1 MGVRS
6 KFPLSHVP
14 VSVDGYP
21 PIRRP
26 PSSAHTSQVR
36 GTRRTQLSNE
46 PLPAL
51 FGLETLYA
59 LQPAETRSVH
69 VARIQEHHA
78 ELVERVGWVNL
89 LREDRSIGL
98 EEAEASP
105 EFWSWAEENEDTTDQ
120 VLDELV
126 RSLGLQAHAAL
137 AQLSLAG
144 LTERTLLL
152 RSRKQ
157 GDGALHA

>member
-1 MGVRS
+1 
-6 KFPLSHVP
+6 
-14 VSVDGYP
+14 
-21 PIRRP
+21 
-26 PSSAHTSQVR
+26 
-36 GTRRTQLSNE
+36 
-46 PLPAL
+46 
-51 FGLETLYA
+51 
-59 LQPAETRSVH
+59 LQPAETRSEH

-78 ELVERVGWVNL
+78 ELLERVGWVNL

-98 EEAEASP
+98 DEAEASP
-105 EFWSWAEENEDTTDQ
+105 EFWAWAEENEETTDQ
-120 VLDELV
+120 ALDELV